1 MEIFFVVCYG
11 ILMPAKVAN
20 TVSILVA
27 DDDTQ
32 DTMLVQMAVERA
44 ALSLRIDTV
53 RDGEE
58 AIDYLMG
65 RSHYADR
72 HTHPFPSLMLLDLKM
87 PRLSGFDV
95 LDFVRRQPGLRQLP
109 IVIFSSSDDPKDIRR
124 AYDAGANSYLC
135 KPHSNDDLSAL
146 LKALEEYWCK
156 FNHFPP
162 CH

>member
-1 MEIFFVVCYG
+1 
-11 ILMPAKVAN
+11 MPAKVTN

-58 AIDYLMG
+58 AINYLMG
-65 RSHYADR
+65 RSPYADR
-72 HTHPFPSLMLLDLKM
+72 TAHPFPSLMLLDLKM

-95 LDFVRRQPGLRQLP
+95 LDYVRRQPGLRQLP